1 MSLDTSTLYLVATM
15 VAAMLGAMLLFFGK
29 QENIPA
35 LKWWG
40 TAYLLGAASVALWT
54 LASDALGEMLSLA
67 LNAVGFVACGMV
79 WNASRVFHGRK
90 PNLPGLVLGAIA
102 WIAAVMTLAPEA
114 SAMRMTIGAG
124 IVAIYAALTATE
136 LWSER
141 RRTLQKRWPA
151 IVVPVLHGFVLMLPI
166 LLGDLL
172 HPHDDKFSGSI
183 WVTVFSIELVLY
195 AVGTVFV
202 IFMLVSERAVTAHK
216 TAASMDP
223 LTGMFNR
230 RGFAE
235 ASSRVIEREA
245 NAGRPV
251 TVLIFDIDHF
261 KSINDRFGHPA
272 GDEILKLFA
281 TVVVNT
287 LRISDLSGRIGGE
300 EFAALLPC
308 SLEEGVIA
316 AERVREA
323 FANSGIV
330 VEDGPVDTTVSIGV
344 AGGPAGTELEVLLAA
359 ADTALYQA
367 KRSGRN
373 RVEAAEELPL
383 SLENWRRKTAGIAR
397 QPQSRPVVAEPGL
410 RMVRGAVTSR
420 LPFASISSWLMNT
433 IRNQNAHAALMS
445 LEAAAASARGGFAC
459 MFSTSDEYETAL
471 ITERRAQGR
480 YDRPRSRWPVVMFVG
495 CTLMVAGTVLLL
507 N

>member
-1 MSLDTSTLYLVATM
+1 MSLDSITLYFVATM
-15 VAAMLGAMLLFFGK
+15 VAALLGAMLLFFGN
-29 QENIPA
+29 QENNAA

-54 LASDALGEMLSLA
+54 AAGETLGELVSLA

-90 PNLPGLVLGAIA
+90 PNLPGLVLGAIV
-102 WIAAVMTLAPEA
+102 WIAAVMSLDPKNAA
-114 SAMRMTIGAG
+114 LRLTIGAA
-124 IVAIYAALTATE
+124 IVAVYAALTAAE

-141 RRTLQKRWPA
+141 RKSLQRRWPA
-151 IVVPVLHGFVLMLPI
+151 FLVPVLHGFVLMLPI
-166 LLGDLL
+166 VLGDLL
-172 HPHDDKFSGSI
+172 LPADEKFSSSI

-202 IFMLVSERAVTAHK
+202 IFMLVSERAVSVHK
-216 TAASMDP
+216 SAASTDP

-235 ASSRVIEREA
+235 ACGRVIEREA
-245 NAGRPV
+245 VAGRPLCV
-251 TVLIFDIDHF
+251 MIFDIDHF
-261 KSINDRFGHPA
+261 KGINDRFGHAA

-281 TVVVNT
+281 TIVVNS
-287 LRISDLSGRIGGE
+287 LRLSDLSGRIGGE

-308 SLEEGVIA
+308 PLSEGVVA

-323 FANSGIV
+323 FEASGIV
-330 VEDGPVDTTVSIGV
+330 CEEGKVDTTVSIGV

-383 SLENWRRKTAGIAR
+383 SLENWRRKTAGLPASPR
-397 QPQSRPVVAEPGL
+397 PNPVVA
-410 RMVRGAVTSR
+410 
-420 LPFASISSWLMNT
+420 
-433 IRNQNAHAALMS
+433 
-445 LEAAAASARGGFAC
+445 
-459 MFSTSDEYETAL
+459 
-471 ITERRAQGR
+471 
-480 YDRPRSRWPVVMFVG
+480 
-495 CTLMVAGTVLLL
+495 
-507 N
+507 

>member
-1 MSLDTSTLYLVATM
+1 MSLDISTLYLVATM

-40 TAYLLGAASVALWT
+40 TAYLLGAASVALGT
-54 LASDALGEMLSLA
+54 LAGTTLGEMLSLA

-90 PNLPGLVLGAIA
+90 ANLPGLVLGALA
-102 WIAAVMTLAPEA
+102 WVAAIMTLAPEA
-114 SAMRMTIGAG
+114 SAMRMTVGAG
-124 IVAIYAALTATE
+124 IVATYAALTATE

-151 IVVPVLHGFVLMLPI
+151 ITVPALHGFVLMLPI
-166 LLGDLL
+166 LLADLL
-172 HPHDDKFSGSI
+172 HPHEKMFSGSI

-202 IFMLVSERAVTAHK
+202 IFMLVSERTVTAHR

-235 ASSRVIEREA
+235 ATSRVIEREA

-323 FANSGIV
+323 FADSGIV
-330 VEDGPVDTTVSIGV
+330 DDAGPVDTTVSIG
-344 AGGPAGTELEVLLAA
+344 
-359 ADTALYQA
+359 
-367 KRSGRN
+367 
-373 RVEAAEELPL
+373 VEAAEELPL
-383 SLENWRRKTAGIAR
+383 SLENWRRKTAGLAL
-397 QPQSRPVVAEPGL
+397 PASSRPIAGL
-410 RMVRGAVTSR
+410 V
-420 LPFASISSWLMNT
+420 
-433 IRNQNAHAALMS
+433 
-445 LEAAAASARGGFAC
+445 
-459 MFSTSDEYETAL
+459 
-471 ITERRAQGR
+471 
-480 YDRPRSRWPVVMFVG
+480 
-495 CTLMVAGTVLLL
+495 
-507 N
+507 